1 MSKYLRVGNGDY
13 HISVKDGARIILD
26 TTDGLLNNAGKVLI
40 TGDLEVKGDTTTV
53 NSTILTVADNIIVL
67 SKDNI
72 AAGLPASL
80 GYRSGIEIERGS
92 VSNAFMVYNEQLAWT
107 LGGTSGTGTWTFE
120 QGSTTVPIKATGMFS
135 DANLYLNPGTGVLSV
150 TNTTNYEQRVF
161 TYAGSPLI
169 VTDGGSGV
177 TIDDD
182 IIPNTK
188 SVVDYVTYALST
200 GSVPA
205 RLQESDTAIEAH
217 DFSVTGN
224 DSKLQFDINGT
235 ATANL
240 FADRLEAFDI
250 MIQNNE
256 ITTTASNTDLVL
268 GSPGTGSVKIK
279 DTLELT
285 ETPGE
290 NDVATDPSVPSEGI
304 KLYSKT
310 MSNGGSGLFFINKS
324 NKQDELISKN
334 KALVFSM
341 VF

>member
-13 HISVKDGARIILD
+13 NISVKEGGEITLD
-26 TTDGLLNNAGKVLI
+26 TTDGILNGSGKVII
-40 TGDLEVKGDTTTV
+40 TGGLEVQGDSTTY
-53 NSTILTVADNIIVL
+53 NSTVLTVADNIIVL

-72 AAGLPASL
+72 AAGLPAAL

-92 VSNAFMVYNEQLAWT
+92 LSNAFMVYNEQLSWT

-135 DANLYLNPGTGVLSV
+135 DSNLYLNPGTGVLSV

-161 TYAGSPLI
+161 TYSGGI
-169 VTDGGSGV
+169 VANGGSGV
-177 TIDDD
+177 IIDDD
-182 IIPNTK
+182 NIPNAK
-188 SVVDYVTYALST
+188 GVVDYVTYALST
-200 GSVPA
+200 GSVPS
-205 RLQESDTAIEAH
+205 RLQESDTAIEAF
-217 DFSVTGN
+217 DFSITGQ
-224 DSKLQFDINGT
+224 DSRLQFEVNNVT
-235 ATANL
+235 RANL

-256 ITTTASNTDLVL
+256 ITTTSSNTDLVL
-268 GSPGTGSVKIK
+268 GSPGSGSVKVK

-290 NDVATDPSVPSEGI
+290 NDVATDPSAPTEGI

-310 MSNGGSGLFFINKS
+310 MANGGSGLFFINKS
-324 NKQDELISKN
+324 SRQDELISKN

>member
-1 MSKYLRVGNGDY
+1 
-13 HISVKDGARIILD
+13 
-26 TTDGLLNNAGKVLI
+26 
-40 TGDLEVKGDTTTV
+40 
-53 NSTILTVADNIIVL
+53 
-67 SKDNI
+67 
-72 AAGLPASL
+72 
-80 GYRSGIEIERGS
+80 
-92 VSNAFMVYNEQLAWT
+92 MVYDEQLSWT

-161 TYAGSPLI
+161 TYGGGV
-169 VTDGGSGV
+169 VTGGA
-177 TIDDD
+177 IDDD
-182 IIPNTK
+182 IIPNAK
-188 SVVDYVTYALST
+188 GVIDYVTYALSS
-200 GSVPA
+200 GSVPS
-205 RLQESDTAIEAH
+205 RLQESDTSIEAH
-217 DFSVTGN
+217 DFAVTGN

-235 ATANL
+235 TTANI

-256 ITTTASNTDLVL
+256 ITTSASNTDLVL
-268 GSPGTGSVKIK
+268 GSPGTGSVKVK
-279 DTLELT
+279 DTLEIT

-290 NDVATDPSVPSEGI
+290 NDVATDPSAPSEGI

-310 MSNGGSGLFFINKS
+310 MSNGGTGLFFINKS

>member
-1 MSKYLRVGNGDY
+1 MSKYLRIGNGDY
-13 HISVKDGARIILD
+13 NIVTKEGGEITLD
-26 TTDGLLNNAGKVLI
+26 TTDGNLNGAGKVII
-40 TGDLEVKGDTTTV
+40 TGGLEVQGDSTTY
-53 NSTILTVADNIIVL
+53 NSTVVAIADNILVL

-72 AAGLPASL
+72 ASGIPASL
-80 GYRSGIEIERGS
+80 NYRSGIEIERGS
-92 VSNAFMVYNEQLAWT
+92 QANAFMVYDEQLSWT

-120 QGSTTVPIKATGMFS
+120 QGSNTVPIKATGMFS

-161 TYAGSPLI
+161 TYGGGV
-169 VTDGGSGV
+169 VTGGAL
-177 TIDDD
+177 DDD
-182 IIPNTK
+182 IIPNAK
-188 SVVDYVTYALST
+188 GVIDYVTYALSS
-200 GSVPA
+200 GSVPS

-217 DFSVTGN
+217 DFTITGN
-224 DSKLQFDINGT
+224 DSRLQFDINGT

-268 GSPGTGSVKIK
+268 GSPGTGSVKVK
-279 DTLELT
+279 DTLEIT

-290 NDVATDPSVPSEGI
+290 NDVATDPSAPSEGI

-310 MSNGGSGLFFINKS
+310 MSNGGTGLFFINKS
-324 NKQDELISKN
+324 NKQDELISKS

>member
-1 MSKYLRVGNGDY
+1 MSKYLRIGNGDY
-13 HISVKDGARIILD
+13 NIVTKEGGEITLD
-26 TTDGLLNNAGKVLI
+26 TTDGNLNGTGKVII
-40 TGDLEVKGDTTTV
+40 TGGLEVQGDSTTY
-53 NSTILTVADNIIVL
+53 NSTVVAIADNILVL
-67 SKDNI
+67 SKDNS
-72 AAGLPASL
+72 ASGLPASL
-80 GYRSGIEIERGS
+80 NYRSGIEIERGS
-92 VSNAFMVYNEQLAWT
+92 QANAFMVYDEQLAWT

-161 TYAGSPLI
+161 TYGGGI
-169 VTDGGSGV
+169 VTGGA
-177 TIDDD
+177 IDDD
-182 IIPNTK
+182 IIPNAK
-188 SVVDYVTYALST
+188 GVIDYVTYALST

-205 RLQESDTAIEAH
+205 RLQESDTSIEAH
-217 DFSVTGN
+217 DFNVTGT
-224 DSKLQFDINGT
+224 DSRLQFDINGT
-235 ATANL
+235 TTANI

-268 GSPGTGSVKIK
+268 GSPGTGSVKVK
-279 DTLELT
+279 DTLEIT

-290 NDVATDPSVPSEGI
+290 NDVATDPSAPSEGI

-310 MSNGGSGLFFINKS
+310 MSNGGTGLFFINKS

>member
-1 MSKYLRVGNGDY
+1 MLQEFLR
-13 HISVKDGARIILD
+13 ISA
-26 TTDGLLNNAGKVLI
+26 TTA
-40 TGDLEVKGDTTTV
+40 
-53 NSTILTVADNIIVL
+53 
-67 SKDNI
+67 
-72 AAGLPASL
+72 
-80 GYRSGIEIERGS
+80 GIEIERGS
-92 VSNAFMVYNEQLAWT
+92 YPDAFFGFDEDLAWNNGGARVGSFVFKDQNDAL
-107 LGGTSGTGTWTFE
+107 LGIRTNSVTTG
-120 QGSTTVPIKATGMFS
+120 GG
-135 DANLYLNPGTGVLSV
+135 NLYLISEGTGGVV
-150 TNTTNYEQRVF
+150 TVTGVTDYEKGVF
-161 TYAGSPLI
+161 AGSPLI
-169 VTDGGSGV
+169 VTDDGSGV

-224 DSKLQFDINGT
+224 DSKLQFDINGNT
-235 ATANL
+235 TANL

>member
-40 TGDLEVKGDTTTV
+40 TGDLEVKGDTSTI
-53 NSTILTVADNIIVL
+53 NSTVVTVADNIIVL

-72 AAGLPASL
+72 AAGIPAAL
-80 GYRSGIEIERGS
+80 NYRSGIEIERGS
-92 VSNAFMVYNEQLAWT
+92 VSNAFMIYDEQLAWT

-120 QGSTTVPIKATGMFS
+120 QGTTTVPIKATGMFS

-161 TYAGSPLI
+161 TYSGSV

-177 TIDDD
+177 VIDDD

-188 SVVDYVTYALST
+188 ALVDYVVYALST

-205 RLQESDTAIEAH
+205 RLQESDTSVEAH
-217 DFSVTGN
+217 DFSVTGTESN
-224 DSKLQFDINGT
+224 IQLDINGV

-240 FADRLEAFDI
+240 FANRFEVFDLKL
-250 MIQNNE
+250 QDNE
-256 ITTTASNTDLVL
+256 ISTTSSNVDLIL

-290 NDVATDPSVPSEGI
+290 NDVATDPVAPTEGI
-304 KLYSKT
+304 KIYSKT

>member
-1 MSKYLRVGNGDY
+1 MSKYLRIGNGDY
-13 HISVKDGARIILD
+13 NISVKEGGEITLD
-26 TTDGLLNNAGKVLI
+26 TTDGALNGTGKVII
-40 TGDLEVKGDTTTV
+40 TGDLEVKGDTSTI
-53 NSTILTVADNIIVL
+53 NSTVVTVADNIIVL

-72 AAGLPASL
+72 AAGIPAAL
-80 GYRSGIEIERGS
+80 NYRSGIEIERGS
-92 VSNAFMVYNEQLAWT
+92 VSNAFMIYDEQLAWT

-120 QGSTTVPIKATGMFS
+120 QGTTTVPIKATGMFS

-161 TYAGSPLI
+161 TYSGSV

-177 TIDDD
+177 VIDDD

-188 SVVDYVTYALST
+188 ALVDYVVYALST

-205 RLQESDTAIEAH
+205 RLQESDTSVEAH
-217 DFSVTGN
+217 DFSVTGTESN
-224 DSKLQFDINGT
+224 IQLDINGV

-240 FADRLEAFDI
+240 FANRFEVFDLKL
-250 MIQNNE
+250 QDNE
-256 ITTTASNTDLVL
+256 ISTTSSNVDLIL

-290 NDVATDPSVPSEGI
+290 DDVATDPTAPGEGI

-310 MSNGGSGLFFINKS
+310 MSNGGTGLFFINKS
-324 NKQDELISKN
+324 NRQDELISKR

>member
-1 MSKYLRVGNGDY
+1 MSKYLRIGNGDY
-13 HISVKDGARIILD
+13 NIVTKEGGEITLD
-26 TTDGLLNNAGKVLI
+26 TTDGNLNGTGKVI
-40 TGDLEVKGDTTTV
+40 VTGGLEVQGDSTTY
-53 NSTILTVADNIIVL
+53 NSTVVAIADNILVL

-72 AAGLPASL
+72 ASGIPAAL
-80 GYRSGIEIERGS
+80 NYRSGIEIERGS
-92 VSNAFMVYNEQLAWT
+92 QANAFMVYNEQLAWT

-120 QGSTTVPIKATGMFS
+120 QGSNTVPIKATGMFS

-161 TYAGSPLI
+161 TY
-169 VTDGGSGV
+169 GGSVV
-177 TIDDD
+177 TGGAIDDD
-182 IIPNTK
+182 IIPNAK
-188 SVVDYVTYALST
+188 GVIDYVTYALSS
-200 GSVPA
+200 GSVPS
-205 RLQESDTAIEAH
+205 RLQESDTSIEAH
-217 DFSVTGN
+217 DFNVTGN
-224 DSKLQFDINGT
+224 DSRLQFDINGT

-256 ITTTASNTDLVL
+256 ITTTSSNTDLVL
-268 GSPGTGSVKIK
+268 GSPGTGSVKVK

-290 NDVATDPSVPSEGI
+290 NDVATDPSAPTEGI

-310 MSNGGSGLFFINKS
+310 QSNGGTGLFFINKS
-324 NKQDELISKN
+324 SKQDELISKN

>member
-1 MSKYLRVGNGDY
+1 MSKFLRVGNGDY
-13 HISVKDGARIILD
+13 KVSVRNGGSIILD
-26 TTDGLLNNAGKVLI
+26 ATGGSGDLSGKVVV
-40 TGDLEVKGDTTTV
+40 TGDLELKGDTQTI
-53 NSTILTVADNIIVL
+53 NSTIVTIADNIIVL

-80 GYRSGIEIERGS
+80 NYRSGIEIERGS
-92 VSNAFMVYNEQLAWT
+92 VPNAFMVYDEQLAWT

-120 QGSTTVPIKATGMFS
+120 QGTNTVPIKATGMFS

-161 TYAGSPLI
+161 TYSGGVVVDS
-169 VTDGGSGV
+169 GSGV
-177 TIDDD
+177 TIEDD

-188 SVVDYVTYALST
+188 SVVDYVTYALTT

-217 DFSVTGN
+217 DFSITGS

-235 ATANL
+235 TRAEL
-240 FADRLEAFDI
+240 FADRLEMFDV

-256 ITTTASNTDLVL
+256 ITTTTSNADLVL
-268 GSPGTGSVKIK
+268 GAPGSGSVKIK
-279 DTLELT
+279 DHLEMT
-285 ETPGE
+285 ETAGQ
-290 NDVATDPSVPSEGI
+290 NDAATDPAKPTEGF

-310 MSNGGSGLFFINKS
+310 QSTGGSGLFFINKS
-324 NKQDELISKN
+324 NNRDELVSKN
-334 KALVFSM
+334 RALVYSM

>member
-1 MSKYLRVGNGDY
+1 MSKYLRIGNGDY
-13 HISVKDGARIILD
+13 NIVTKEGGEITLD
-26 TTDGLLNNAGKVLI
+26 TTDGNLNGTGKVI
-40 TGDLEVKGDTTTV
+40 VTGGLEVQGDSTTY
-53 NSTILTVADNIIVL
+53 NSTVVAIADNILVL

-72 AAGLPASL
+72 AAGIPAAL
-80 GYRSGIEIERGS
+80 NYRSGIEIERGS
-92 VSNAFMVYNEQLAWT
+92 QANAFMVYNEQLAWT

-120 QGSTTVPIKATGMFS
+120 QGSNTVPIKATGMFS

-161 TYAGSPLI
+161 TY
-169 VTDGGSGV
+169 GGSVV
-177 TIDDD
+177 TGGAIDDD
-182 IIPNTK
+182 IIPNAK
-188 SVVDYVTYALST
+188 GVIDYVTYALSS
-200 GSVPA
+200 GSVPS
-205 RLQESDTAIEAH
+205 RLQESDTSIEAH
-217 DFSVTGN
+217 DFNVTGN
-224 DSKLQFDINGT
+224 DSRLQFDINGT

-256 ITTTASNTDLVL
+256 ITTTSSNTDLVL
-268 GSPGTGSVKIK
+268 GSPGTGSVKVK

-290 NDVATDPSVPSEGI
+290 NDVATDPSAPTEGI

-310 MSNGGSGLFFINKS
+310 QSNGGTGLFFINKS
-324 NKQDELISKN
+324 SKQDELISKN